1 MKENPAQQ
9 WFDLRQEV
17 MDRLKNEN
25 EALLKRLKDLE
36 EQGVRSQ
43 SGEDLVPRESWEV
56 VNQEKEELEQTVKQ
70 KEKRLLRLQQVRSKW
85 RFSPSLFLF
94 LKCYAD
100 LPGKEHRVPRSHRR
114 NYGREARVL
123 SQRSGANNV
132 AIRLECFVR
141 IPTDI

>member
-43 SGEDLVPRESWEV
+43 SGEDLVPGESWEV
-56 VNQEKEELEQTVKQ
+56 VCQEKEENFNHSIQLLQLIVEKKEIVKII
-70 KEKRLLRLQQVRSKW
+70 
-85 RFSPSLFLF
+85 
-94 LKCYAD
+94 LK
-100 LPGKEHRVPRSHRR
+100 
-114 NYGREARVL
+114 N
-123 SQRSGANNV
+123 
-132 AIRLECFVR
+132 
-141 IPTDI
+141 